1 MLNEKIAIVS
11 GGTRG
16 IGRAIVI
23 ELAKN
28 GANIAFNYLSER
40 EQADALCQEV
50 RELGS
55 KCIAYQ
61 VNITDYKGVK
71 DMVASVEEK
80 LGPVDIV
87 INNAG
92 IIADGALATMP
103 VENWHNVINTNLNGT
118 FNLTRSAIT
127 SLMKRRT
134 GIIINIASIA
144 GVYGNPRQTNYSAA
158 KAGMI
163 GFTKA
168 LAKEVAGYGV
178 RVNAIAPGFIATDM
192 TKGMVGDTKKIPA
205 KRVGAPE
212 EVAKLVTFLCSSS
225 SDYIIGEVIKID
237 GGLVI

>member
-1 MLNEKIAIVS
+1 MLKEKVAIVS

-16 IGRAIVI
+16 IGRAIVM
-23 ELAKN
+23 ELAQN
-28 GANIAFNYLSER
+28 GVNIAFNYLSGR

-50 RELGS
+50 RQLGS
-55 KCIAYQ
+55 KCMAYQ
-61 VNITDYKGVK
+61 VDITDYKGVK
-71 DMVASVEEK
+71 DMVSNVEEN

-92 IIADGALATMP
+92 IIADGALVTMP
-103 VENWHNVINTNLNGT
+103 LENWHNVINTNLNGT
-118 FNLTRSAIT
+118 FNLTKSTIT

-144 GVYGNPRQTNYSAA
+144 GVYGNARQTNYSAA
-158 KAGMI
+158 KAGII

-192 TKGMVGDTKKIPA
+192 TKGLLDETKKIPV
-205 KRVGAPE
+205 KRVGTAE
-212 EVAKLVTFLCSSS
+212 EVAKLVLFLCSSGS
-225 SDYIIGEVIKID
+225 EYIIGEVIKVD
-237 GGLVI
+237 GGLVV